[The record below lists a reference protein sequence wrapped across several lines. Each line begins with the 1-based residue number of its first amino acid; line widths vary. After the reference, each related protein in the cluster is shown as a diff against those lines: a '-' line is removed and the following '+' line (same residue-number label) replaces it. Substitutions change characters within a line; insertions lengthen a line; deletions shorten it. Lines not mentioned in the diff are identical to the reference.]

1 METLIRPIL
10 EWHTESAPL
19 PSENVSGDTSHV
31 ALTNDGGFAFALD
44 ALGHGP
50 EAARVAGVA
59 HEHLLD
65 AAPSESLQELFNQC
79 HRKLL
84 GSRGVALCLARFDVR
99 TDTLTWLSVGNIQ
112 AVHIQLDRNGF
123 PYFES
128 LIMRAGV
135 VGDRL
140 PELKVS
146 HTNLR
151 RGDIVVLAT
160 DGIEFGWHKEFRP
173 DIAPRDLATALINRH
188 RVTKDDAL
196 VTVLRYRGSP
206 AEDGNA

>member
-1 METLIRPIL
+1 MIRPVL

-19 PSENVSGDTSHV
+19 PSETVSGDVGHV
-31 ALTNDGGFAFALD
+31 TLTDTGGFAFALD

-50 EAARVAGVA
+50 EAAHVAAMA
-59 HEHLLD
+59 HAHLLA
-65 AAPSESLQELFNQC
+65 AAPSDSLQELFHQC

-84 GSRGVALCLARFDVR
+84 GTRGVALCLARIDVE
-99 TDTLTWLSVGNIQ
+99 TDTMTWLSVGNIQ
-112 AVHIQLDRNGF
+112 AVHIRLDRNGI

-146 HTNLR
+146 RTVLR
-151 RGDIVVLAT
+151 SGDVVVLAS
-160 DGIEFGWHKEFRP
+160 DGIEYGWQNEFRP
-173 DIAPRDLATALINRH
+173 DISPRDLATALINRH
-188 RVTKDDAL
+188 RVMKDDAL
-196 VTVLRYRGSP
+196 VTVLRYRGSGRQ
-206 AEDGNA
+206 ENANA